1 MIGLNLRHFARVGGE
16 AEAKTGAP
24 REAHENSRGLG
35 EAELRERDSGALDYR
50 FTPGEQSPE
59 VRQGENIQVLI
70 TSVSSSDHS
79 YIQFNLTL

>member
-35 EAELRERDSGALDYR
+35 EVEARERDSGALDYR

-59 VRQGENIQVLI
+59 VRQGENI
-70 TSVSSSDHS
+70 
-79 YIQFNLTL
+79 